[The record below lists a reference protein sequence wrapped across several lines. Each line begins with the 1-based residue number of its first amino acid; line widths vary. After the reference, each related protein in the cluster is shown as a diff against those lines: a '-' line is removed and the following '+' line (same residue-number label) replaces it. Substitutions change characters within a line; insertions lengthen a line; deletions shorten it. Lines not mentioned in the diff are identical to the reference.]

1 MCSHEKIFVVCGRTY
16 CTDCC
21 CEVKDEPEVSPPC
34 CTRRCVRTTPHSG
47 SEVCTSCGAEK
58 QVFDCT
64 TVQYVYPRNH
74 EICYRK
80 KQPYARSKRFA
91 KYLARAGREQNLSSI
106 PNETW
111 SYLMK
116 HGPYHG
122 PADILFVLKRSS
134 LKTKCY
140 DSLPLL
146 TKQLCSCSVP
156 LLTNMESLRAMDEF
170 NYIES
175 QFPRGAKFVSYLYLL
190 EYILV
195 LIGRSDILPFLNR
208 IQCTKRRRIYD
219 ERITSY
225 AHQTS

>member
-1 MCSHEKIFVVCGRTY
+1 
-16 CTDCC
+16 
-21 CEVKDEPEVSPPC
+21 
-34 CTRRCVRTTPHSG
+34 
-47 SEVCTSCGAEK
+47 
-58 QVFDCT
+58 
-64 TVQYVYPRNH
+64 
-74 EICYRK
+74 
-80 KQPYARSKRFA
+80 
-91 KYLARAGREQNLSSI
+91 
-106 PNETW
+106 
-111 SYLMK
+111 
-116 HGPYHG
+116 
-122 PADILFVLKRSS
+122 
-134 LKTKCY
+134 
-140 DSLPLL
+140 
-146 TKQLCSCSVP
+146 VP